1 MKKVL
6 ALVLTLCL
14 LVMSVSALAE
24 GVFMR
29 VTASSQ
35 GKTEL
40 DLSLKALTDEDGCY
54 QFTLDGFSGEDAV
67 KAFFQIGK
75 EALVLGDGNQLV
87 RIDYDKLLSA
97 AQTALDKTLT
107 ADEKTVLSVIYYL
120 FTDFE
125 DDMQI
130 VQGLLSN
137 EAMRL
142 VSIMMMQG
150 LITYSGDVILFE
162 ADQDQLVEA
171 FKAYIAAVAND
182 ASVFATLSTTKAW
195 QLLGLS
201 ADGSAEQEMLK
212 QYAASIA
219 DFKLDGSFAL
229 RIRAEIGTQNGS
241 LDLDVDFATADGKYD
256 LSLEADYEDGKLDLG
271 LEGELDGA
279 QIEAELEYE
288 NNKLDYG
295 LEIAGP
301 GGKIDYDGELT
312 FIGGVLT
319 VEGELNFNVNNAYS
333 TMNMAMDADA
343 RIDFANCEIAAKMNV
358 DHDENGTKNY
368 LNYSLSFDK
377 LNGLDVALE
386 TDVIDGSPAGA
397 YLKANVQ
404 TSEYATVINCVL
416 DLMKDGQTIDG
427 FFLLDITVTDVI
439 DLKSRL
445 MGVYD
450 LSAVFDIQ
458 TWEFNAQLTTPEL
471 NITADGVI
479 ENDIYTATVKDNGQT
494 VATAVLELAPGRPAI
509 YNLLLGKLTITTS
522 DGTTVVREAFLT
534 ENELKWVLTVTANG
548 QTNVVTLGIRF
559 WEQDGLTHYEF
570 YAANGL
576 MEYDA
581 GIAYTTDFGYADSVY
596 AEVYLNMVSGTNVI
610 NMFKGTFEGEVLSE
624 TAQHVDAEPIPEETL
639 ESILENLIRQILG
652 EARQIER
659 RYF

>member
-107 ADEKTVLSVIYYL
+107 AEEKTVLDVIYYL

-130 VQGLLSN
+130 VQGLLST

-142 VSIMMMQG
+142 VSVMMMQG
-150 LITYSGDVILFE
+150 MIRYSGDVILFE

-219 DFKLDGSFAL
+219 DFKLDGSFTL
-229 RIRAEIGTQNGS
+229 NIRAEIGTQNGS

-256 LSLEADYEDGKLDLG
+256 LAFEADYEEGKLDLG
-271 LEGELDGA
+271 LEGELEGA
-279 QIEAELEYE
+279 Q
-288 NNKLDYG
+288 
-295 LEIAGP
+295 
-301 GGKIDYDGELT
+301 IDYDGEFT

-319 VEGELNFNVNNAYS
+319 VEEELNANVNDGYLS
-333 TMNMAMDADA
+333 MSMAMDADA

-358 DHDENGTKNY
+358 DVDQNGTKNY
-368 LNYSLSFDK
+368 LNGSLSFDK
-377 LNGLDVALE
+377 LNGLDVAVE
-386 TDVIDGSPAGA
+386 TNLIDGSPFGA

-427 FFLLDITVTDVI
+427 FFLLDVTVTDVI

-458 TWEFNAQLTTPEL
+458 TCEFNAQLTTPEL

-479 ENDIYTATVKDNGQT
+479 ENDIYTATVKENGQT

-534 ENELKWVLTVTANG
+534 ENELKWVITVTANG

-581 GIAYTTDFGYADSVY
+581 GIAYTTDFWSSDSVY

-624 TAQHVDAEPIPEETL
+624 TAQHVDAEPIPEEAL

-659 RYF
+659 KYF

>member
-107 ADEKTVLSVIYYL
+107 AEEKTVLDVIYYL

-130 VQGLLSN
+130 VQGLLST

-142 VSIMMMQG
+142 VSVMMMQG
-150 LITYSGDVILFE
+150 MIKYSGDVILFE

-219 DFKLDGSFAL
+219 DFKLDGSFTL
-229 RIRAEIGTQNGS
+229 NIRAEIGTQNGS

-256 LSLEADYEDGKLDLG
+256 LSFEADYEEGKLDLG
-271 LEGELDGA
+271 LEGELEGA
-279 QIEAELEYE
+279 Q
-288 NNKLDYG
+288 
-295 LEIAGP
+295 
-301 GGKIDYDGELT
+301 IDYDGEFT
-312 FIGGVLT
+312 FIDGVLT
-319 VEGELNFNVNNAYS
+319 VEEELNANVNDGYLS
-333 TMNMAMDADA
+333 MSMAMDADA

-358 DHDENGTKNY
+358 DVDQNGTKNY
-368 LNYSLSFDK
+368 LNGSLSFDK
-377 LNGLDVALE
+377 LNGLDAAVE
-386 TDVIDGSPAGA
+386 TNLIDGSPFGA

-427 FFLLDITVTDVI
+427 YFLLDVTVTDVI

-458 TWEFNAQLTTPEL
+458 TWEFNAQLTTPEFSY
-471 NITADGVI
+471 TADGVI
-479 ENDIYTATVKDNGQT
+479 ENDIYTATVKENGQT

-509 YNLLLGKLTITTS
+509 YNLLLGKLTITTA

-534 ENELKWVLTVTANG
+534 ENELKWVITVTANG

-570 YAANGL
+570 YLANGP

-581 GIAYTTDFGYADSVY
+581 GIAYTTDFGYSDSVY

-624 TAQHVDAEPIPEETL
+624 TAQHVDAEPIPEEAL

>member
-107 ADEKTVLSVIYYL
+107 AEEKTVLDVIYYL

-130 VQGLLSN
+130 VQGLLST

-142 VSIMMMQG
+142 VSVMMMQG
-150 LITYSGDVILFE
+150 MIKYSGDVILFE

-219 DFKLDGSFAL
+219 DFKLDGSFTL

-241 LDLDVDFATADGKYD
+241 LDLDVNFATADGKYD
-256 LSLEADYEDGKLDLG
+256 LAFEADYEDGKLDLG
-271 LEGELDGA
+271 LEGELEGA
-279 QIEAELEYE
+279 Q
-288 NNKLDYG
+288 
-295 LEIAGP
+295 
-301 GGKIDYDGELT
+301 IDYDGELA

-319 VEGELNFNVNNAYS
+319 VEEELNANVNDGYLS
-333 TMNMAMDADA
+333 MSMAMDADA

-358 DHDENGTKNY
+358 DVDQNGTKNY
-368 LNYSLSFDK
+368 LNGSLSFDK
-377 LNGLDVALE
+377 LNGLDAAVE
-386 TDVIDGSPAGA
+386 TNLIDGSPAGA

-427 FFLLDITVTDVI
+427 YFLLDVTVTDVI

-458 TWEFNAQLTTPEL
+458 TWEFNAQLTTPEF

-479 ENDIYTATVKDNGQT
+479 ENDIYTATVKENGQT

-534 ENELKWVLTVTANG
+534 ENELKWVITVTANG

-570 YAANGL
+570 YLANGP

-624 TAQHVDAEPIPEETL
+624 TAQHVDAEPIPEEAL

>member
-368 LNYSLSFDK
+368 LNYRLSFDK

>member
-107 ADEKTVLSVIYYL
+107 AEEKTVLDVIYYL

-130 VQGLLSN
+130 VQGLLST

-142 VSIMMMQG
+142 VSVMMMQG
-150 LITYSGDVILFE
+150 MIKYSGDVILFE

-219 DFKLDGSFAL
+219 DFKLDGSFTL
-229 RIRAEIGTQNGS
+229 NIRAEIGTQNGS

-256 LSLEADYEDGKLDLG
+256 LSFEADYEEGKLDLG
-271 LEGELDGA
+271 LEGELEGA
-279 QIEAELEYE
+279 Q
-288 NNKLDYG
+288 
-295 LEIAGP
+295 
-301 GGKIDYDGELT
+301 IDYDGEFT
-312 FIGGVLT
+312 FIDGVLT
-319 VEGELNFNVNNAYS
+319 VEEELNANVNDGYLS
-333 TMNMAMDADA
+333 MSMAMDADA

-358 DHDENGTKNY
+358 DVDQNGTKNY
-368 LNYSLSFDK
+368 LNGSLSFDK
-377 LNGLDVALE
+377 LNGLDAAVE
-386 TDVIDGSPAGA
+386 TNLIDGSPFGA

-427 FFLLDITVTDVI
+427 FFLLDVPVTDVI

-458 TWEFNAQLTTPEL
+458 TWEFNAQLTTPEFSY
-471 NITADGVI
+471 TADGVI
-479 ENDIYTATVKDNGQT
+479 ENDIYTATVKENGQT

-509 YNLLLGKLTITTS
+509 YNLLLGKLTITTA

-534 ENELKWVLTVTANG
+534 ENELKWVITVTANG

-570 YAANGL
+570 YLANGP

-581 GIAYTTDFGYADSVY
+581 GIAYTTDFGYSDSVY

-624 TAQHVDAEPIPEETL
+624 TAQHVDAEPIPEEAL

>member
-107 ADEKTVLSVIYYL
+107 AEEKTVLDVIYYL

-130 VQGLLSN
+130 VQGLLST

-142 VSIMMMQG
+142 VSVMMMQG
-150 LITYSGDVILFE
+150 MIRYSGDVILFE

-212 QYAASIA
+212 QYASSIA
-219 DFKLDGSFAL
+219 DFKLDGSFTL
-229 RIRAEIGTQNGS
+229 NIRAEIGTQNGS

-256 LSLEADYEDGKLDLG
+256 LSFEADYEEGKLDLG
-271 LEGELDGA
+271 LEGELEGA
-279 QIEAELEYE
+279 Q
-288 NNKLDYG
+288 
-295 LEIAGP
+295 
-301 GGKIDYDGELT
+301 IDYDGEFT

-319 VEGELNFNVNNAYS
+319 VEEELNANVNDGYLS
-333 TMNMAMDADA
+333 MSMAMDADA

-358 DHDENGTKNY
+358 DVDENGTKNY
-368 LNYSLSFDK
+368 LNASLSFDK
-377 LNGLDVALE
+377 LNGLDVAVE
-386 TDVIDGSPAGA
+386 TNLIDGSPFGA
-397 YLKANVQ
+397 YLRANVQ

-427 FFLLDITVTDVI
+427 YFLLDVTVTDVI
-439 DLKSRL
+439 DLKSHL

-479 ENDIYTATVKDNGQT
+479 ENDIYTATVKENGQT
-494 VATAVLELAPGRPAI
+494 VATAVLELAPGRPVI

-522 DGTTVVREAFLT
+522 DGTTIVREAFLT
-534 ENELKWVLTVTANG
+534 ENELKWVITVTANG

-624 TAQHVDAEPIPEETL
+624 TAQHVDAEPIPEEAL

>member
-107 ADEKTVLSVIYYL
+107 AEEKTVLSVIYYL

-130 VQGLLSN
+130 VQGLLST

-142 VSIMMMQG
+142 VSVMMMQG
-150 LITYSGDVILFE
+150 MISYSGDVILFE

-256 LSLEADYEDGKLDLG
+256 LAFEADYEDGKLDLG

-295 LEIAGP
+295 LEITAP
-301 GGKIDYDGELT
+301 ESKLDYDGELT
-312 FIGGVLT
+312 FVGGVLT
-319 VEGELNFNVNNAYS
+319 VEEELNVNVNNAYS
-333 TMNMAMDADA
+333 PMNMAMDADA

-358 DHDENGTKNY
+358 DVDQNGTKNY
-368 LNYSLSFDK
+368 LNASLSFDK
-377 LNGLDVALE
+377 LNGLDAAVE
-386 TDVIDGSPAGA
+386 TNLIDGSPAGA

-427 FFLLDITVTDVI
+427 YFQLDITVTDVI

-479 ENDIYTATVKDNGQT
+479 ENDIYTATVKENGQT

-522 DGTTVVREAFLT
+522 DGTTIVREAFLT
-534 ENELKWVLTVTANG
+534 ENELKWVITVTANG

-570 YAANGL
+570 YLANGL

-624 TAQHVDAEPIPEETL
+624 TAQHVDAEPIPEEAL

>member
-107 ADEKTVLSVIYYL
+107 AEEKTVLSVIYYL

-130 VQGLLSN
+130 VQGLLST

-142 VSIMMMQG
+142 VSVMMMQG
-150 LITYSGDVILFE
+150 MISYSGDVILFE

-256 LSLEADYEDGKLDLG
+256 LAFEADYEDGKLDLG

-295 LEIAGP
+295 LEITAP
-301 GGKIDYDGELT
+301 ESKLDYDGELT
-312 FIGGVLT
+312 FVGGVLT
-319 VEGELNFNVNNAYS
+319 VEEELNVNVNNAYS
-333 TMNMAMDADA
+333 PMNMAMDADA

-358 DHDENGTKNY
+358 NVDENGTKNY
-368 LNYSLSFDK
+368 LNGSLSFDK
-377 LNGLDVALE
+377 LNGLDVAVE
-386 TDVIDGSPAGA
+386 TDLIDGSPFGA

-427 FFLLDITVTDVI
+427 YFQLDITVTDVI

-479 ENDIYTATVKDNGQT
+479 ENDIYTATVKENGQT

-522 DGTTVVREAFLT
+522 DGTTIVREAFLT
-534 ENELKWVLTVTANG
+534 ENELKWVITVTANG

-570 YAANGL
+570 YLANGL

-624 TAQHVDAEPIPEETL
+624 TAQHVDAEPIPEEAL

>member
-107 ADEKTVLSVIYYL
+107 AEEKTVLSVIYYL

-130 VQGLLSN
+130 VQGLLST

-142 VSIMMMQG
+142 VSVMMMQG
-150 LITYSGDVILFE
+150 MISYSGDVILFE

-219 DFKLDGSFAL
+219 DFKLDGSFTL
-229 RIRAEIGTQNGS
+229 NIRAEIGTQNGS

-256 LSLEADYEDGKLDLG
+256 LSFEADYEEGKLDLG
-271 LEGELDGA
+271 LEGELEGA
-279 QIEAELEYE
+279 Q
-288 NNKLDYG
+288 
-295 LEIAGP
+295 
-301 GGKIDYDGELT
+301 IDYDGEFT
-312 FIGGVLT
+312 FIDGVLT
-319 VEGELNFNVNNAYS
+319 VEEELNANVNDGYLS
-333 TMNMAMDADA
+333 MSMAMDADA

-358 DHDENGTKNY
+358 DVDQNGTKNY
-368 LNYSLSFDK
+368 LNGSLSFDK
-377 LNGLDVALE
+377 LNGLDAAVE
-386 TDVIDGSPAGA
+386 TNLIDGSPAGA

-427 FFLLDITVTDVI
+427 YFLLDVTVTDVI

-458 TWEFNAQLTTPEL
+458 TWEFNAQLTTPEFSY
-471 NITADGVI
+471 TADGVI
-479 ENDIYTATVKDNGQT
+479 ENDIYTATVKENGQT

-509 YNLLLGKLTITTS
+509 YNLLLGKLTITTA

-534 ENELKWVLTVTANG
+534 ENELKWVITVTANG

-570 YAANGL
+570 YLANGP

-624 TAQHVDAEPIPEETL
+624 TAQHVDAEPIPEEAL

>member
-288 NNKLDYG
+288 NNKLDHG